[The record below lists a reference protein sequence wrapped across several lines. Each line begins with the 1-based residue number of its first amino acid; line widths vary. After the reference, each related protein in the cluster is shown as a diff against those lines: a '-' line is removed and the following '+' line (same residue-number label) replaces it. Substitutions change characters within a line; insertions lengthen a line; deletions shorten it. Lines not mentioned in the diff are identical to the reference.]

1 MSPGLTRKLP
11 RLPEKNRGQ
20 TCQAGPLRASA
31 VVAMCPWEQQCP
43 FQLAHVVEM
52 KAAWVN
58 DRFLSI
64 PRGEGYMEHNTH
76 RGAGG
81 ALTLRAH
88 VLQVPLGLLD
98 RSQGIPPYKAWFAFS
113 PKAG

>member
-1 MSPGLTRKLP
+1 
-11 RLPEKNRGQ
+11 
-20 TCQAGPLRASA
+20 
-31 VVAMCPWEQQCP
+31 
-43 FQLAHVVEM
+43 
-52 KAAWVN
+52 
-58 DRFLSI
+58 
-64 PRGEGYMEHNTH
+64 MEHNTH